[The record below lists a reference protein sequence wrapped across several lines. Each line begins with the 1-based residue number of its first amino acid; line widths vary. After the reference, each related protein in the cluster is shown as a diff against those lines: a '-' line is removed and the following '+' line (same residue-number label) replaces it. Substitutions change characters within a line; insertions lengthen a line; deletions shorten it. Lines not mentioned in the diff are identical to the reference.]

1 MLWDICMDVYIGDC
15 SVRECFCHLS
25 VLSFM
30 FLPACQISSDESKK
44 KRAMDFHLGGR
55 LESGEFEDFSPKV
68 EKRNNQSIS
77 GRSGGVNYVLTRSV
91 FC

>member
-44 KRAMDFHLGGR
+44 KKELWISTWEADWD
-55 LESGEFEDFSPKV
+55 LENLRIFLQKWRKETINPYLEEV
-68 EKRNNQSIS
+68 EE
-77 GRSGGVNYVLTRSV
+77 
-91 FC
+91 